1 MKTVPLSL
9 ATQEALNA
17 LTELYRQGKVFD
29 KNKAVFRDST
39 LEAVISAAI
48 ENLGKDTK
56 KYLNIKHDVEITGDL
71 LFNMRAIVKTCGMC
85 ACDYTLW
92 DSATG
97 TCTYLGSVTVRG
109 CTTA

>member
-17 LTELYRQGKVFD
+17 LKELYRHGKVFD
-29 KNKAVFRDST
+29 KNRAVYRDSA

-56 KYLNIKHDVEITGDL
+56 KFLNIKHDVEIAGDL
-71 LFNMRAIVKTCGMC
+71 LFNMRA
-85 ACDYTLW
+85 L
-92 DSATG
+92 
-97 TCTYLGSVTVRG
+97 VTVIVPRAWCKSG
-109 CTTA
+109 VVCALRRV